1 MYRIRS
7 LRTVIWFAALTFV
20 LTNGLPT
27 RAEQTKPEAAGS
39 STAVPDPEGQRV
51 AEGYEMPAV
60 FGNLPFDPDREVR
73 RAVKAYWPQ
82 LTTDPAGHNTRIGY
96 TRLLKLDL
104 TRAREAFQSAL
115 AQNDGFAPAHFGMAL
130 ASYRAG
136 TAEGEKGSFSEQ
148 TIYHAS
154 QAAALSPRFEL
165 AHRLLGR
172 LYSDIEDYGKS
183 VDAYVR
189 SLSVDPTREP
199 AVVQAV
205 VRAFIRTGVF
215 EDLPS
220 VALDSLE
227 VTADEAL
234 LLPVVAQACASRE
247 ALDLAMQYYGRGF
260 SRMPPE
266 ERRLYQDVSLIASRE
281 ELLAYRETADD
292 AAVRRE
298 YLVRFWSVRDPDLM
312 TSVNERKLEHYRR
325 VWYSRTAFSEM
336 ANPWDRRGE
345 VYIRYGEPEYR
356 STSGRVAPPM
366 PVSVERIKERVA
378 HDIYGPLGMAD
389 VGRGPV
395 FPVRRMH
402 EVGLDFPAELP
413 PGTDQGEAPD
423 PLEVELGAPALAD
436 EPLAP
441 ADMSALDG
449 DNYVVTLSQNRAQ
462 VAGGDFMS
470 FIKWESWVYTGVAGG
485 IEVVFTNELGGGTFD
500 FAPVPAAEFDEGALR
515 RTSRMVKYSPAM
527 VMNRSIRQM
536 PEHYLP
542 GGREAFLDFY
552 YDRATFRGSNGKT
565 RVEIYYGIPPR
576 SLSESESDEQTVFQL
591 GCAVALYDPESGQT
605 LQDSEELALRTSKE
619 LYTGKGTFIPNQLAL
634 DVSPGAYDMRVQVK
648 DLVSGHSGIYK
659 ERLEVE
665 DYSLDTLKLSGL
677 ELGFQISTEGGLE
690 KYAKGGGVW
699 VIPMTTKTYR
709 MNQHPFVYYE
719 AYGLKRDTFG
729 QSRFTLHYTIHSMPE
744 KGGTFGRLWAGVGS
758 LFRRGERTPEVSVS
772 TEQVR
777 DETDLQEYFE
787 MDLRNAKS
795 GVNRLTVRVVDQNGN
810 AEAEKEVLFR
820 LER

>member
-1 MYRIRS
+1 MFRI
-7 LRTVIWFAALTFV
+7 LPRTTVPWLAGLTLLFTGV
-20 LTNGLPT
+20 PPVGSEETAP
-27 RAEQTKPEAAGS
+27 QTAPDT
-39 STAVPDPEGQRV
+39 TAVS
-51 AEGYEMPAV
+51 AH
-60 FGNLPFDPDREVR
+60 DRDVQ
-73 RAVKAYWPQ
+73 RAVRAYWPQ
-82 LTTDPAGHNTRIGY
+82 MIADPAGRDTRVGY
-96 TRLLKLDL
+96 ARLLETDL
-104 TRAREAFQSAL
+104 SGAREAFQSAL
-115 AQNDGFAPAHFGMAL
+115 SQNDGFAPAHFGMAL

-136 TAEGEKGSFSEQ
+136 TAEGEKGRYSEQ
-148 TIYHAS
+148 TIYHATR
-154 QAAALSPRFEL
+154 AAALSPRFEL

-183 VDAYVR
+183 LDAYVR
-189 SLSVDPTREP
+189 SLSVEPTRDP
-199 AVVQAV
+199 AVLQAV
-205 VRAFIRTGVF
+205 ATAYNRTGVY
-215 EDLPS
+215 EDLP
-220 VALDSLE
+220 AKTADSLE
-227 VTADEAL
+227 VSTDEGL
-234 LLPVVAQACASRE
+234 LLPVVAQACVSRK
-247 ALDLAMQYYGRGF
+247 ALDLAMKYYGRGF

-266 ERRLYQDVSLIASRE
+266 ERLLYQDVSLIASKE
-281 ELLAYRETADD
+281 ELLAYRATEDD
-292 AAVRRE
+292 PAARRE
-298 YLVRFWSVRDPDLM
+298 FLVRFWSVRDPDLM

-325 VWYSRTAFSEM
+325 VWHSRAAFSER

-345 VYIRYGEPEYR
+345 VYIRYGAPEYR
-356 STSGRVAPPM
+356 STSGRVSPPM
-366 PVSVERIKERVA
+366 PVAVERIKERVA
-378 HDIYGPLGMAD
+378 HDIHGPHGMMD

-402 EVGLDFPAELP
+402 ESGLDFPAELP

-423 PLEVELGAPALAD
+423 PLEVEFGAPALAD
-436 EPLAP
+436 EPMAP

-449 DNYVVTLSQNRAQ
+449 DNYEVTLSPNRTQ
-462 VAGGDFMS
+462 VTGGDFMS

-485 IEVVFTNELGGGTFD
+485 IEVVFTNEWGNGKFD
-500 FAPVPAAEFDEGALR
+500 FAPVPAAAFDEGALR

-565 RVEIYYGIPPR
+565 RVEVYYGIPPR
-576 SLSESESDEQTVFQL
+576 SLSESEAQEQPVFQL
-591 GCAVALYDPESGQT
+591 GCAVALYDAESGYT
-605 LQDSEELALRTSKE
+605 LQDSEELVLRTSKE

-634 DVSPGAYDMRVQVK
+634 DVSPGAYEMRVQVK

-659 ERLEVE
+659 EKLEVE
-665 DYSLDTLKLSGL
+665 DYSQDTLKLSGL

-690 KYAKGGGVW
+690 KYDKGGGIW

-719 AYGLKRDTFG
+719 AYGLRPDTFG

-744 KGGTFGRLWAGVGS
+744 KGGAFGRLWAGVGA
-758 LFRRGERTPEVSVS
+758 LFRRGERNPEVSVS
-772 TEQVR
+772 TAQVR
-777 DETDLQEYFE
+777 EETDLQEYFE

-795 GVNRLTVRVVDQNGN
+795 GVNRLTVRIEDQNGD
-810 AEAEKEVLFR
+810 AVAEKEVLFR

>member
-1 MYRIRS
+1 MFR
-7 LRTVIWFAALTFV
+7 
-20 LTNGLPT
+20 
-27 RAEQTKPEAAGS
+27 
-39 STAVPDPEGQRV
+39 
-51 AEGYEMPAV
+51 
-60 FGNLPFDPDREVR
+60 NLPRTMVPWLAGLAFFLVAGPSVGAENAPQTAADTAAVSAPDREVQ
-73 RAVKAYWPQ
+73 RAVRAFWPQ
-82 LTTDPAGHNTRIGY
+82 MIADPAGRQTRIGY
-96 TRLLKLDL
+96 ARLLKTDL
-104 TRAREAFQSAL
+104 AGAAEAFQSAL
-115 AQNDGFAPAHFGMAL
+115 SQNDSFAPAHFGMAL
-130 ASYRAG
+130 ASYRSG
-136 TAEGEKGSFSEQ
+136 KAEGEKGRYSEQ

-154 QAAALSPRFEL
+154 RAAAVSQGSEL

-172 LYSDIEDYGKS
+172 LYFDIEDYDKS

-189 SLSVDPTREP
+189 SLSLEPTRDP
-199 AVVQAV
+199 AVL
-205 VRAFIRTGVF
+205 RALVTAYVRTGVF
-215 EDLPS
+215 DDVPS
-220 VALDSLE
+220 QALDSLE
-227 VTADEAL
+227 VTTDEGL
-234 LLPVVAQACASRE
+234 LLPVVAQTCASRE

-260 SRMPPE
+260 SRMPAE

-281 ELLAYRETADD
+281 ELLSYRATEDD
-292 AAVRRE
+292 PAARRE
-298 YLVRFWSVRDPDLM
+298 FLVRFWSVRDPDLM

-325 VWYSRTAFSEM
+325 VWYSRTAFSEQ

-345 VYIRYGEPEYR
+345 VYIRYGAPDYR
-356 STSGRVAPPM
+356 STSGSVAPRM

-378 HDIYGPLGMAD
+378 HDIYGAEGMME

-402 EVGLDFPAELP
+402 EVGLDFPAEMP

-436 EPLAP
+436 EPMAP

-449 DNYVVTLSQNRAQ
+449 DNYEVTLSPNRTQ
-462 VAGGDFMS
+462 VTGGDFMS
-470 FIKWESWVYTGVAGG
+470 FVKWESWVYTGVAGG
-485 IEVVFTNELGGGTFD
+485 IEVVFTNEWGGGKFD

-565 RVEIYYGIPPR
+565 RVEVYYGIPPR
-576 SLSESESDEQTVFQL
+576 SLSESESQEQQVFRL
-591 GCAVALYDPESGQT
+591 GCAVALYEAESGQT
-605 LQDSEELALRTSKE
+605 LQDSEELVLRTSKE

-634 DVSPGAYDMRVQVK
+634 DVSPGAYEMRVQVK

-659 ERLEVE
+659 EKLEVE

-677 ELGFQISTEGGLE
+677 ELGFQVSTEGGLE
-690 KYAKGGGVW
+690 KYAKGGDIW

-709 MNQHPFVYYE
+709 MEQHPFVYYE
-719 AYGLKRDTFG
+719 AYGLKPDTFG

-744 KGGTFGRLWAGVGS
+744 KGGTFGRLWAGMGS
-758 LFRRGERTPEVSVS
+758 LFRRGERNPEVSVS

-777 DETDLQEYFE
+777 EETDLQEYFE
-787 MDLRNAKS
+787 MDLRNAKA
-795 GVNRLTVRVVDQNGN
+795 GVNRLTVRIEDQNGN
-810 AEAEKEVLFR
+810 AVAEKEVLFR